1 MGRDGVKVKM
11 KLLPLQ
17 RATAKTLR
25 TQGAAEVE
33 RKRLSKQTD
42 KTVGGSQTS
51 YFHHLSV
58 NENSGGYDVC
68 IVGPQLLLHRRAAA
82 SLVTLYTL
90 LYFPMPTLRL
100 CKTSEIF
107 STHRYF
113 LSFNKRA
120 HLDVHLCLCLLCI
133 RRISLRRSSFS

>member
-68 IVGPQLLLHRRAAA
+68 IVGPQLLLSH
-82 SLVTLYTL
+82 
-90 LYFPMPTLRL
+90 
-100 CKTSEIF
+100 
-107 STHRYF
+107 STHYSIF
-113 LSFNKRA
+113 PCPPSVCAK
-120 HLDVHLCLCLLCI
+120 HQK
-133 RRISLRRSSFS
+133 SSALIATS